1 MEKVNLFVVLL
12 EGVLSFLSPCILPLL
27 PVYLTILSSSDDE
40 TGSNQKKKL
49 ILNTI
54 LFILGISTTF
64 FILGNSVS
72 LFSQV
77 LFKNKNLILI
87 LGGLLIILMGFF
99 YTGII
104 QISFLQREKRFHY
117 QNKKM
122 NPITA
127 YILGVTFS
135 FGWTPCVGP
144 MLTSVLVMASGMD
157 NLLQGNLLILV
168 YTTGFMLPFLLLAIF
183 SSKLLT
189 YLDHVKKHLGLI
201 QKIGG
206 IILVVTGAFMLF
218 NGVKNMDSMAK
229 VPSENTIVAQQ
240 ENQEV
245 TDEEGETV
253 TPAPDFVLVDQYGV
267 THTLSDYKGKTVFLN
282 FWATWCPPCREEM
295 PHIEELYYEYGEN
308 QEDVIILGVT
318 FPELGRETT
327 TEGITQ
333 FLEDEGY
340 TFPTV
345 FDESQL
351 LAYNYY
357 INAFPTTFI
366 INPEGNVEGYVPG
379 AMNKEMMK
387 EIIESTR

>member
-12 EGVLSFLSPCILPLL
+12 EGILSFLSPCILPLL

-40 TGSNQKKKL
+40 TGSHQKKKL

-117 QNKKM
+117 QSKKM

-189 YLDHVKKHLGLI
+189 YLDRVKKHLGLI

-206 IILVVTGAFMLF
+206 IILVVTGALMLF

-245 TDEEGETV
+245 TNEEGETV
-253 TPAPDFVLVDQYGV
+253 IPAPDFVLVDQYGV

-379 AMNKEMMK
+379 AMNKETMK